1 MSVNY
6 KVGADVGSFKQGMS
20 EAQASLKTLDAAL
33 KVNEASFKAGGD
45 AEIYMQQKTQLLTD
59 KMTKQ
64 KALVTQLQTG
74 LRQMREQGVSP
85 TSVAYQQ
92 MEQKLLNAQ
101 TAMLETKSSIDSL
114 DGSQQKAAKSA
125 GTLSDSV
132 NSINKKVSLDAVISG
147 INSITGALENAA
159 SRAASV
165 GTAIWDNVMNSAK
178 WADDTATMAMML
190 DMTAEE
196 YQKVAAVAATTG
208 ETSVEAWVKA
218 KQKLATNMVNGNDSV
233 LGLFEKLGVKTTQV
247 TGVIQKNSEEFVS
260 TEFRDATDVFWE
272 LGEALMNMDN
282 ATERDAI
289 SSQLLGRSWK
299 ELVPMFRM
307 GREAYEE
314 ALENVDVVNEDNVNS
329 LGALND
335 KVTEVEQR
343 FETLKNTLIAE
354 IAPALTDVADV
365 ISGLLHEFNEYL
377 KTDDGKKMLES
388 LGDAVTAL
396 FSDIANIDPEK
407 AVESFTGAFN
417 TLTSSLQWLK
427 DNSEGVVTALEV
439 IVTGWAGLKLTGGA
453 LQILQLV
460 NGVKGLTGSGGDG
473 GSGGGGNL
481 LGSMFSKVKSYAP
494 EIIKGLPN
502 MALTAAP
509 FVIAVD
515 GIIQDQKNINAMN
528 EDAQRRLEAYAET
541 TRNAETVTDP
551 GLQTAWSTI
560 MALGDTDNA
569 INSQLLQAM
578 AERYLTF
585 MNSGIDESNPL
596 WDTLA
601 ETLSDET
608 FDSLAGWM
616 EQILTGGQ
624 DYQNGAFER
633 TELLDKITSELT
645 DAINASGAP
654 EVEVDPQAPDNAAE
668 ILQQQIGTVNLE
680 AVVTAKGIQI
690 GGLSFG
696 TSHAN
701 GIWSVPFDGY
711 PAILHK
717 GERVTPA
724 REVSSRSYNSNLYI
738 EKMYM
743 NNGTD
748 AQGLANAMAAA
759 QRRRNSGYGS

>member
-59 KMTKQ
+59 KMNKQ
-64 KALVTQLQTG
+64 KQLVTQLQTG

-159 SRAASV
+159 SRAANV
-165 GTAIWDNVMNSAK
+165 GTAIWDNIMNSAK

-335 KVTEVEQR
+335 KVTDVEQR

-396 FSDIANIDPEK
+396 FSDMANIDPEK

-427 DNSEGVVTALEV
+427 ENSEGVVTALEV

-453 LQILQLV
+453 LDIIKFI
-460 NGVKGLTGSGGDG
+460 NG
-473 GSGGGGNL
+473 
-481 LGSMFSKVKSYAP
+481 
-494 EIIKGLPN
+494 IKGLGGTT
-502 MALTAAP
+502 TAGTAGGLLSK
-509 FVIAVD
+509 FVPTLKMGASSATAFV
-515 GIIQDQKNINAMN
+515 GAELAM
-528 EDAQRRLEAYAET
+528 AYAGAQMIRANLNDENLNAVYGDNGGNGSIIET
-541 TRNAETVTDP
+541 M
-551 GLQTAWSTI
+551 S
-560 MALGDTDNA
+560 
-569 INSQLLQAM
+569 
-578 AERYLTF
+578 
-585 MNSGIDESNPL
+585 
-596 WDTLA
+596 
-601 ETLSDET
+601 
-608 FDSLAGWM
+608 
-616 EQILTGGQ
+616 
-624 DYQNGAFER
+624 
-633 TELLDKITSELT
+633 
-645 DAINASGAP
+645 
-654 EVEVDPQAPDNAAE
+654 DNAAE
-668 ILQQQIGTVNLE
+668 AAKKYFRVYKQAGTEAAMDAREELQAALAGDGIYNDEQAVSLIENTFENMINEVDPDGLAEKLQERFAQLPVSGIIDLSEAWNNFISEYEVPATVDLIGDPVADIQAQVGTVE
-680 AVVTAKGIQI
+680 IPAVLMVTSDKSGEYMKL
-690 GGLSFG
+690 GSFG
-696 TSHAN
+696 TGSPLVYYSKDLNEHAN
-701 GIWSVPFDGY
+701 GIWSVPFDNY
-711 PAILHK
+711 PALLHK
-717 GERVTPA
+717 NERVVPA
-724 REVSSRSYNSNLYI
+724 RETGSRSYNSNLYV

-743 NNGTD
+743 NNGVD